1 MFLNLITKE
10 VFQFDYV
17 HPKIDKTYG
26 FPHTVHMLHVN
37 PDNNDIHVH
46 IFILTHIC
54 HKEQY
59 EIKQVRSSRYVM
71 YKMYGS
77 PWFTKT

>member
-17 HPKIDKTYG
+17 HPEIDKTYG

-37 PDNNDIHVH
+37 PDNERYTC
-46 IFILTHIC
+46 THFNSYTYMS
-54 HKEQY
+54 Q
-59 EIKQVRSSRYVM
+59 RTVM
-71 YKMYGS
+71 K
-77 PWFTKT
+77 